1 MNRQS
6 FEGLNFKI
14 KRIPAWQI
22 VLIIAGVLALGL
34 ALAVVATG
42 IFLIAFPVM
51 LLAGVAYRFF
61 GARVKPATATAS
73 HRRHAPG
80 DVIETDYRVIDPDK
94 PSDR

>member
-6 FEGLNFKI
+6 FEGFTVRI

-22 VLIIAGVLALGL
+22 VLITAGVLALGV

-51 LLAGVAYRFF
+51 LVAGAAYRFF
-61 GARVKPATATAS
+61 GTRQKSAAAAP
-73 HRRHAPG
+73 RRSAPG
-80 DVIETDYRVIDPDK
+80 DVIETDYRVIEPD
-94 PSDR
+94 DRNAR